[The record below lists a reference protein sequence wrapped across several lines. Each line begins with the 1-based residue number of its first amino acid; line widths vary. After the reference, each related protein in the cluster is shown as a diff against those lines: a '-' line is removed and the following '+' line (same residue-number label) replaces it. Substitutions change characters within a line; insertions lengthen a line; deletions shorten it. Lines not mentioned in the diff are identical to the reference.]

1 MSTVP
6 TWPETLPRPER
17 SSWQS
22 KLQDAR
28 RKRQNDAGPPAYA
41 RKFSSVARLVSLSVM
56 LDRNQRAVFDTFYE
70 ETCAFGSTLFYM
82 PDPTTE
88 GWPLLTSDGV
98 PILTG
103 DGVPLL
109 MSGRWL
115 CLWGDDVPV
124 ETLSG
129 IEFRKSFSVVVMP

>member
-1 MSTVP
+1 MSVP

-22 KLQDAR
+22 KLQDSR

-41 RKFSSVARLVSLSVM
+41 RKFSSVARLISLSVV

-70 ETCAFGSTLFYM
+70 VTCAFGSSFFYM
-82 PDPTTE
+82 PDPTTD
-88 GWPLLTSDGV
+88 GWPLLSSDGQPMLTEEGI
-98 PILTG
+98 PIL
-103 DGVPLL
+103 
-109 MSGRWL
+109 MSATWL

-124 ETLSG
+124 ETLVG